1 MVSKCSRNRSR
12 TIRHRRLRTKVFG
25 TPDRPRMAVYKSL
38 NNIYVQFI
46 DDLAGHTIASVS
58 TLEKP
63 VNAELES
70 RTNIEAATRVG
81 KAAAE
86 KAKAKGITN
95 VIFDRGGHK
104 YHGRIKALADSAREA
119 GLQF

>member
-1 MVSKCSRNRSR
+1 LVSKCSRNRSR

-58 TLEKP
+58 TLEKH
-63 VNAELES
+63 VNTELQS

>member
-1 MVSKCSRNRSR
+1 MSIRSRNRSR
-12 TIRHRRLRTKVFG
+12 IVRHKRLRSKVVG
-25 TPDRPRMAVYKSL
+25 TADRPRMAVYKSL

-46 DDLAGHTIASVS
+46 DDLAGHTLAAAS
-58 TLEKP
+58 TLEKDI
-63 VNAELES
+63 NEGLES
-70 RTNIEAATRVG
+70 RTNIEAAARLG

-86 KAKAKGITN
+86 KAKSKGITN